1 MRENEGTDMLQ
12 AHDIGFSY
20 GSTPV
25 LSHVDFQVEP
35 GERVALS
42 AASGRGKTTFC
53 RILSGY
59 LDPLEGEVLLD
70 GAPLPR
76 RGTCPVQMIWQHP
89 ERMLD
94 PLMTMEKSLAE
105 CPCDSETLAELCD
118 MVGVRDEWLTRRPR
132 ELSGGELQRFCI
144 VRALACAP
152 RYLICDEISTMLDAL
167 TQADLWRRLLRWAD
181 DTGAGLVAVTHSPML
196 RDRIATRVVEL

>member
-1 MRENEGTDMLQ
+1 MLQ
-12 AHDIGFSY
+12 ACDIEFSY
-20 GSTPV
+20 GKTPILEGV
-25 LSHVDFQVEP
+25 NIAVAP

-42 AASGRGKTTFC
+42 APSGRGKTTLC
-53 RILSGY
+53 KILSGY
-59 LDPLEGEVLLD
+59 DEPQKGTVTVD

-76 RGTCPVQMIWQHP
+76 KGVSPVQMIWQHP

-105 CPCDSETLAELCD
+105 CPCDAATLAALREEI
-118 MVGVRDEWLTRRPR
+118 GARDEWLTRRPR

-144 VRALACAP
+144 VRALACSP

-167 TQADLWRRLLRWAD
+167 TQADLWKRLLRWAD
-181 DTGAGLVAVTHSPML
+181 ETGAGLVTVTHSPML